1 MWAKGRRHG
10 RASPKG
16 LNLGLWGSAT
26 ALFLVVT
33 LSSAAFLLPQAQ
45 LPWLAAINLILV
57 VHGMLQRGAIGGV
70 IRFVLLQLGFTL
82 GLYALMHGGEQ
93 LGQGTLAVA
102 RITLALLPGWWLSVT
117 VRPERIGEVL
127 CLVMPAKW
135 AFVVAASIGLL
146 PFMTQEIAEIYQ
158 LQRLRGARIAP
169 KQLLNPRNWPEL
181 AYCVLFPLLIQLL
194 KLAKQM
200 ALAAKSRHFGHTSK
214 PTHWQDNRSE
224 HGNK

>member
-16 LNLGLWGSAT
+16 LDLGLWGSAT

-82 GLYALMHGGEQ
+82 GLYALMHGASSWDKAPWRWSVSPWRCCRDGAI
-93 LGQGTLAVA
+93 GYRA
-102 RITLALLPGWWLSVT
+102 PGADW
-117 VRPERIGEVL
+117 GG
-127 CLVMPAKW
+127 VMP
-135 AFVVAASIGLL
+135 
-146 PFMTQEIAEIYQ
+146 
-158 LQRLRGARIAP
+158 
-169 KQLLNPRNWPEL
+169 
-181 AYCVLFPLLIQLL
+181 
-194 KLAKQM
+194 
-200 ALAAKSRHFGHTSK
+200 GHA
-214 PTHWQDNRSE
+214 
-224 HGNK
+224 G